1 MRTGATA
8 TRRRALRILGAGA
21 AALVAAPWASPAPR
35 AEADAEI
42 LIGQSCQLSGPL
54 APLTRELQEGAA
66 WCFEQVNARGG
77 VHGRQVRVVAL
88 DDAYDPQRTADNVRQ
103 LIEKQGVFAL
113 FNLAGTPTTLA
124 ALPVLRERKVPLI
137 APFTGTDALR
147 SGFDRYVFNVRAGY
161 ADEIEKIVQHLAVLG
176 IDRVGVAYMNN
187 SFGKGGLDAVKS
199 AAARRDVVLAATA
212 PLEIDGSGLRVAAQD
227 LARARPPVII
237 LATAGKLTSDFI
249 AAYQSSG
256 ASAQF
261 YALSVVS
268 SQQLI
273 QALGDRSKGVAIA
286 QVMPYPWGSGTK
298 LARELSELASRK
310 GVEVGYNHMEGF
322 VSAKVLVEGLQQA
335 GPSPTRESL
344 VRGLEGLRELDL
356 GGYVVRFSER
366 NHNGSNHVELT
377 IVGASKRVLR

>member
-1 MRTGATA
+1 M
-8 TRRRALRILGAGA
+8 GAGA
-21 AALVAAPWASPAPR
+21 AALIAAPWASPAPR
-35 AEADAEI
+35 AEADTEI

-54 APLTRELQEGAA
+54 APLTRELQEGAG
-66 WCFEQVNARGG
+66 WCFEQVNAKGG
-77 VHGRQVRVVAL
+77 VHGRQIRLVAL
-88 DDAYDPQRTADNVRQ
+88 DDAYDPKRTAENVRQ
-103 LIEKQGVFAL
+103 LIEKNGVFAL

-124 ALPVLRERKVPLI
+124 ALPVLREYKVPLI
-137 APFTGTDALR
+137 APFTGTDVLR
-147 SGFDRYVFNVRAGY
+147 SSLDKYVFNVRAGY
-161 ADEIEKIVQHLAVLG
+161 ADEIEKIVQHLSVLG
-176 IDRVGVAYMNN
+176 IDRVGVAYLNN
-187 SFGKGGLDAVKS
+187 SFGAGGLDAVKS
-199 AAARRDVVLAATA
+199 AAAKRGVALAAAT
-212 PLEIDGSGLRVAAQD
+212 PLEIDGSRLQEAAQD
-227 LARARPPVII
+227 LARSRPPVII
-237 LATAGKLTSDFI
+237 LATAGKVTSDFI

-286 QVMPYPWGSGTK
+286 QVMPYPWGNATK
-298 LARELSELASRK
+298 LARELSDLASRK
-310 GVEVGYNHMEGF
+310 AVEVGYNHMEGF

-356 GGYVVRFSER
+356 GGYVVRFSDR
-366 NHNGSNHVELT
+366 NHNGSSYVELT

>member
-1 MRTGATA
+1 M
-8 TRRRALRILGAGA
+8 GAGA
-21 AALVAAPWASPAPR
+21 AALVAAPWARWASSAPR
-35 AEADAEI
+35 TEADADI

-54 APLTRELQEGAA
+54 APLTREIQEGAG
-66 WCFEQVNARGG
+66 WCFEQVNAKGG
-77 VHGRQVRVVAL
+77 VHGRKLRVVAL
-88 DDAYDPQRTADNVRQ
+88 DDAYDPQRTADNVRL
-103 LIEKQGVFAL
+103 LIEKHGVFAL

-124 ALPVLRERKVPLI
+124 ALPVVREHKVPLV

-176 IDRVGVAYMNN
+176 IDRVGVAYLDNA
-187 SFGKGGLDAVKS
+187 FGTGGLDAVKG
-199 AAARRDVVLAATA
+199 AAARRGVALAAAT
-212 PLEIDGSGLRVAAQD
+212 PLAVDGSGLRASAQD
-227 LARARPPVII
+227 LARARPPVIV
-237 LATAGKLTSDFI
+237 LATAGKVTSDFI
-249 AAYQSSG
+249 AAYSSSG

-286 QVMPYPWGSGTK
+286 QVMPYPWGSATR
-298 LARELSELASRK
+298 LARELSDLAGRK
-310 GVEVGYNHMEGF
+310 GVEAGYNHMEGF
-322 VSAKVLVEGLQQA
+322 VSARVLVEGLQQA

-356 GGYVVRFSER
+356 GGYVVRFSDR
-366 NHNGSNHVELT
+366 NHNGSSHVELT

>member
-1 MRTGATA
+1 MTAEATA
-8 TRRRALRILGAGA
+8 TRRRALRIMGAGA
-21 AALVAAPWASPAPR
+21 AALAAAPWASPAQR
-35 AEADAEI
+35 AEADTEI

-54 APLTRELQEGAA
+54 APLTREIQEGAA
-66 WCFEQVNARGG
+66 WCFEQVNAKGG
-77 VHGRQVRVVAL
+77 VHGRQIRLVAL
-88 DDAYDPQRTADNVRQ
+88 DDAYDPKRTAENVRQ
-103 LIEKQGVFAL
+103 LIEKNGVFAL

-124 ALPVLRERKVPLI
+124 ALPVLREHKVPLI

-147 SGFDRYVFNVRAGY
+147 SSFDKYVFNVRAGY
-161 ADEIEKIVQHLAVLG
+161 ADEIEKIVQHLSVLG
-176 IDRVGVAYMNN
+176 IDRVGVAYLNN
-187 SFGKGGLDAVKS
+187 SFGTGGLDAVKS
-199 AAARRDVVLAATA
+199 ATTKRGVALAAAT
-212 PLEIDGSGLRVAAQD
+212 PLEIDGSGLREAAQD
-227 LARARPPVII
+227 LARSRPPVII
-237 LATAGKLTSDFI
+237 LATAGKVTSDFI

-256 ASAQF
+256 SGAQF

-286 QVMPYPWGSGTK
+286 QVMPYPWGSGTR
-298 LARELSELASRK
+298 LARELSDLASRK
-310 GVEVGYNHMEGF
+310 AVEVGYNHMEGF

-356 GGYVVRFSER
+356 GGYVVRFSDR
-366 NHNGSNHVELT
+366 NHNGSNYVELT

>member
-1 MRTGATA
+1 M
-8 TRRRALRILGAGA
+8 GAGA
-21 AALVAAPWASPAPR
+21 AALVAAPWASPAQR
-35 AEADAEI
+35 TEADAEI

-54 APLTRELQEGAA
+54 APLTREIQEGAG

-88 DDAYDPQRTADNVRQ
+88 DDAYDPRRTADNVRQ
-103 LIEKQGVFAL
+103 LIEKHGVFAL

-124 ALPVLRERKVPLI
+124 ALPVLREHKVPLI

-147 SGFDRYVFNVRAGY
+147 SSFDRYVFNVRAGY
-161 ADEIEKIVQHLAVLG
+161 ADEIEKIVQHLGVLG
-176 IDRVGVAYMNN
+176 IDRVGVAYLNN
-187 SFGKGGLDAVKS
+187 AFGTGGLDAVKS
-199 AAARRDVVLAATA
+199 AAARRGVVLAAAT
-212 PLEIDGSGLRVAAQD
+212 PLEIDGSGLREAAQD
-227 LARARPPVII
+227 LARSRSPVII
-237 LATAGKLTSDFI
+237 LATAGKVTSDFI
-249 AAYQSSG
+249 AAYRSSG

-286 QVMPYPWGSGTK
+286 QVMPYPWGSGTR
-298 LARELSELASRK
+298 LARELSDLASRK
-310 GVEVGYNHMEGF
+310 GVEAGYNHMEGF
-322 VSAKVLVEGLQQA
+322 VSARVLVEGLQQA

-356 GGYVVRFSER
+356 GGYVVRFSDR
-366 NHNGSNHVELT
+366 NHNGSSHVELT